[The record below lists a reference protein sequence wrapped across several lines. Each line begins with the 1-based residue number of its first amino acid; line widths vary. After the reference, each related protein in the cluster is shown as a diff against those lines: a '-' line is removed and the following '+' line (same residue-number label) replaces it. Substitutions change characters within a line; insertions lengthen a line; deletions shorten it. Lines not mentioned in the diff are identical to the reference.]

1 MHPVVLGTKAQLFGY
16 AAASR
21 LADTTGSIA
30 SSKFEAT
37 QVGGIGSVTRKT
49 EVFRV
54 RGSGNLSLGGRSMFV
69 VLPCRHLYVFLIDF

>member
-1 MHPVVLGTKAQLFGY
+1 MTDCSEQNKTTRQGGFTYSVVLGTKAQLFGY

-37 QVGGIGSVTRKT
+37 QVGGI
-49 EVFRV
+49 
-54 RGSGNLSLGGRSMFV
+54 
-69 VLPCRHLYVFLIDF
+69 

>member
-37 QVGGIGSVTRKT
+37 QVGSI
-49 EVFRV
+49 
-54 RGSGNLSLGGRSMFV
+54 
-69 VLPCRHLYVFLIDF
+69 